1 MVQEDGLMLSVTDAV
16 NTLIGQG
23 LSKYKIAND
32 IGSSTSMITKY
43 ANGDVKNI
51 TLRIAVRFYKMYEMQ
66 IMPYSIEDLSGIHRE
81 KE

>member
-1 MVQEDGLMLSVTDAV
+1 MLSITDAV
-16 NTLIGQG
+16 KTLIDQG

-43 ANGDVKNI
+43 ANGEVKNI
-51 TLRIAVRFYKMYEMQ
+51 TLRIAVKFYMVYEIQ

-81 KE
+81 NKDGTIN

>member
-1 MVQEDGLMLSVTDAV
+1 VLNVGDAV

-43 ANGDVKNI
+43 ANGEVKNI
-51 TLRIAVRFYKMYEMQ
+51 TLRIAVKFFKIYEMQ
-66 IMPYSIEDLSGIHRE
+66 IMPYSLEDLSGIHRE
-81 KE
+81 K

>member
-1 MVQEDGLMLSVTDAV
+1 MLSVTDAV

-43 ANGDVKNI
+43 ANGEIKNV
-51 TLRIAVRFYKMYEMQ
+51 TLRIAVRFYKAYEIQ
-66 IMPYSIEDLSGIHRE
+66 LMPYSLEDLSGLHRE
-81 KE
+81 KK

>member
-1 MVQEDGLMLSVTDAV
+1 MLSVTDAV

-43 ANGDVKNI
+43 SDGEIKNV
-51 TLRIAVRFYKMYEMQ
+51 TLRIAVKFYEVYEIQ

-81 KE
+81 KK

>member
-1 MVQEDGLMLSVTDAV
+1 VLSVTDAV

-23 LSKYKIAND
+23 FSKYKIAND

-51 TLRIAVRFYKMYEMQ
+51 TLRIAVRFYKAYEMQ